1 MHAYIHAYI
10 HTYMHACIDTYIHA
24 YIHTSRQTCTCIHR
38 YIHTYS
44 IHRDRQTDRQTGRP
58 AGRQAGKQANPH
70 IDIQTYIHARVKAH
84 AEKCKQ
90 TRIIG
95 LGMQGTHE
103 CPYIHVLKY
112 VSSDVSCR
120 HGGPGT
126 VCALCFLGAD
136 TKYGPAQGFAAV
148 TRGQSLSEV

>member
-1 MHAYIHAYI
+1 MHTYIQADRHAHAYTDIY
-10 HTYMHACIDTYIHA
+10 
-24 YIHTSRQTCTCIHR
+24 
-38 YIHTYS
+38 TYS
-44 IHRDRQTDRQTGRP
+44 IHRERQTDRQT
-58 AGRQAGKQANPH
+58 GRQAGKQANPH

>member
-1 MHAYIHAYI
+1 MHTYIQADRHAHAYTDIYTHTAYI
-10 HTYMHACIDTYIHA
+10 GT
-24 YIHTSRQTCTCIHR
+24 
-38 YIHTYS
+38 
-44 IHRDRQTDRQTGRP
+44 DRQTDRQTGRP

>member
-1 MHAYIHAYI
+1 MH
-10 HTYMHACIDTYIHA
+10 TYIHA
-24 YIHTSRQTCTCIHR
+24 CMHR
-38 YIHTYS
+38 YIHTC
-44 IHRDRQTDRQTGRP
+44 IHTYKQTDMHMHTQIYTHTAYIGKDRQTDRQTGRP

-70 IDIQTYIHARVKAH
+70 IDLQTYIHARVKAH